1 MNHDEES
8 VNTRERITLEIP
20 ASRKALSDWY
30 NADRNKRMIYGMA
43 LGLWVLI
50 FLFMMTILPLTATSS
65 YRVAFYLPLV
75 IFMPLLGLST
85 HWLIQAALND
95 YTLQCQIKLTSPS
108 STVFYSQDQ
117 TLI

>member
-1 MNHDEES
+1 MNHDDEN

-30 NADRNKRMIYGMA
+30 NADRNKRMIYWMA
-43 LGLWVLI
+43 LALWVLI

-75 IFMPLLGLST
+75 VFMILLGLST
-85 HWLIQAALND
+85 HWLIQASLND
-95 YTLQCQIKLTSPS
+95 YTLQCQVTLNSPS
-108 STVFYSQDQ
+108 STVFYSRDH
-117 TLI
+117 TVI